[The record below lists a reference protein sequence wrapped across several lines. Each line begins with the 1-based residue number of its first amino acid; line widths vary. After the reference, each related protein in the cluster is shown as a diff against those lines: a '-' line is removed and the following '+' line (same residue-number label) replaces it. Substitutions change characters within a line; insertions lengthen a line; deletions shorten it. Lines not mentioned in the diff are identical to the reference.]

1 MSAIMN
7 VYLRLPITFE
17 RGEGVWLWD
26 TEGNRYLDALAGIAV
41 TGLGHAHPAVVAAI
55 QAQAA
60 RLIHTSNVYHVAHQE
75 TLAKELSR
83 LSGLDK
89 AFFCNSGAEAV
100 ECALKL
106 SRLHGHS
113 RGIEF

>member
-1 MSAIMN
+1 
-7 VYLRLPITFE
+7 
-17 RGEGVWLWD
+17 
-26 TEGNRYLDALAGIAV
+26 
-41 TGLGHAHPAVVAAI
+41 
-55 QAQAA
+55 
-60 RLIHTSNVYHVAHQE
+60 NVYHVAHQE

-113 RGIEF
+113 RGIEFPQVLVMENSFHGRTLATIAAGGSKKVQAGFEPLVPGFVRVPFNDVGM